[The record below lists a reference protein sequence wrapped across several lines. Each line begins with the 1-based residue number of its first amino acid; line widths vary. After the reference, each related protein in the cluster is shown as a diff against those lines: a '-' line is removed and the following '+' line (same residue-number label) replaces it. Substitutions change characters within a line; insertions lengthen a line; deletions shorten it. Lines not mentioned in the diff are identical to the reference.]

1 MNKITQ
7 QTNQEAPLRFLLTN
21 DDGIAAPGL
30 WAAARVL
37 SGYGSVLVVAPATNY
52 SGFGTA
58 LPASRALTY
67 APYHLGPALPN
78 VRAIALSA
86 TPATCAYVGVQGAF
100 DESGFD
106 LVVSGVN
113 SGSNMG
119 HDVFYSG
126 TVGAALTAQ
135 LLGVSAIAMSLDMHS
150 GEDAHWES
158 AEWALRETI
167 EMWRAQRESR
177 PIVFNV
183 NAPNRPVETLGG
195 VQLTS
200 LSDHSFMHKYRFE
213 HDADAGNT
221 LKVIPTA
228 DPRGTVPQ
236 PYTDAWAVANGYVS
250 ITPLRPVPELLSV
263 AHWARQPIRS
273 NDFAPRTRSNDF
285 SRSSS
290 INQE

>member
-1 MNKITQ
+1 MKKITQ
-7 QTNQEAPLRFLLTN
+7 QTNQNAPLRFLLTN

-86 TPATCAYVGVQGAF
+86 TPATCAFVGVQGAF
-100 DESGFD
+100 DESSFD

-135 LLGVSAIAMSLDMHS
+135 LLGVSAIAMSLDMHT
-150 GEDAHWES
+150 GDDEHWES
-158 AEWALRETI
+158 SAWALRETI
-167 EMWRAQRESR
+167 EMWRAQREST

-183 NAPNRPVETLGG
+183 NVPNRRAETLGG
-195 VQLTS
+195 IQLTS

-228 DPRGTVPQ
+228 DQRGTVPQ
-236 PYTDAWAVANGYVS
+236 PYTDAWAVAQGYVS

-263 AHWARQPIRS
+263 APLTLQRVSNNVTASRS
-273 NDFAPRTRSNDF
+273 NGFRR
-285 SRSSS
+285 
-290 INQE
+290 